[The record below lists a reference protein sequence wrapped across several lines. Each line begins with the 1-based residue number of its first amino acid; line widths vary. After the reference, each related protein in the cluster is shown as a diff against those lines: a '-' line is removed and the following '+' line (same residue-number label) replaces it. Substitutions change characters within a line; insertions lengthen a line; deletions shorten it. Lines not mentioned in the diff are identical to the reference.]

1 MLVVL
6 DFILLLCL
14 LVGSSNG
21 FLLPASNEKRL
32 HFHTSQPIL
41 RINRGLYMNL
51 ADGVEINFDVDS
63 ENNKIVNNENIADNI
78 NINTNNNA
86 NSNSN
91 GNSDTNILSPIV
103 AKFLLYKL
111 RLMRWYKRTSRLDRI
126 GLMSSLL
133 VLVAVVGRITNAPK
147 VMVEQVPKGFL
158 PTLFTLFKQNKQ
170 TVLSSKEN
178 LQSNINRNSIMNFIN
193 NVLINKSGKEILEST
208 GKCICSVCVCVFV
221 L

>member
-1 MLVVL
+1 
-6 DFILLLCL
+6 
-14 LVGSSNG
+14 
-21 FLLPASNEKRL
+21 
-32 HFHTSQPIL
+32 
-41 RINRGLYMNL
+41 L

-63 ENNKIVNNENIADNI
+63 ENNKIVNNENIADDI
-78 NINTNNNA
+78 NINTNNSA

-91 GNSDTNILSPIV
+91 GNSDTNISSPRSPIV

-178 LQSNINRNSIMNFIN
+178 LQSNINRNSIMSFIN
-193 NVLINKSGKEILEST
+193 NVLINKPGKEILEST
-208 GKCICSVCVCVFV
+208 GKFNCSVCMCVCVIEAPRIIRKFRILSYPYQWREFKV
-221 L
+221 